1 MPAGPIT
8 IVGAGLGGLTAA
20 AVLQRNGVPVVVHD
34 LDAGPHARE
43 QGGML
48 DMHEESGQAALRA
61 AGLYERFRERV
72 LVGGEAFRILDKHA
86 AVLFEERDE
95 GDGVRPEI
103 QREELRGLLLEA
115 LDPGTVVWGHKLESV
130 RSLGDGRH
138 ELRFGDGTPATTDV
152 LIGADGAWS
161 RVRPLVSAAR
171 PVYSGIAF
179 VSARLHDVDA
189 RHPGAAAV
197 VGDGLV
203 FALDDGRGFIC
214 HREPGATIEVYAAV
228 KADLAWLDGI
238 AAADT
243 AAARTAVLAEFTDWD
258 AGLRALVAEA
268 DTPLVP
274 RAIHALPVGHRWAR
288 VPGVTLIGDAAH
300 LMSPFAGEGANLA
313 MQDGAELA
321 AALLQHASVERALAA
336 YEQAAFPRAEAAAA
350 ESAHNLEIV
359 FAPGGGRGLL
369 AVMQAHQ
376 P

>member
-1 MPAGPIT
+1 MIT
-8 IVGAGLGGLTAA
+8 VVGAGLGGLTAA
-20 AVLQRNGVPVVVHD
+20 AILQRNGVPVVVHD
-34 LDAGPHARE
+34 LDEGPDARA

-86 AVLFEERDE
+86 TVLFEEVDD

-130 RSLGDGRH
+130 RSLGGGRH
-138 ELRFGDGTPATTDV
+138 ELGFGDGTRATTDV

-197 VGDGLV
+197 VGNGLL
-203 FALDDGRGFIC
+203 FALDDGRGFLC

-228 KADLAWLDGI
+228 RADLAWLDGVD
-238 AAADT
+238 AADL
-243 AAARTAVLAEFTDWD
+243 AAAVLAEFTDWD
-258 AGLRALVAEA
+258 ADLRALVAAA

-274 RAIHALPVGHRWAR
+274 RAIHALPVGHRWPR
-288 VPGVTLIGDAAH
+288 VPGVTLVGDAAH

-321 AALLQHASVERALAA
+321 AALLAHASVEDALAA
-336 YEQAAFPRAEAAAA
+336 YEEAAFPRAEAAAA
-350 ESAHNLEIV
+350 ESAANLEIA

-369 AVMQAHQ
+369 AVMQGHQ
-376 P
+376 R

>member
-1 MPAGPIT
+1 
-8 IVGAGLGGLTAA
+8 LGGLTAA
-20 AVLQRNGVPVVVHD
+20 AILQRDGVPVVVHD
-34 LDAGPHARE
+34 LDEGPDARE

-48 DMHEESGQAALRA
+48 DMHEESGQAALHA
-61 AGLYERFRERV
+61 AGLYESFRERV
-72 LVGGEAFRILDKHA
+72 LVGGEALRILDKHA
-86 AVLFEERDE
+86 AVLFDEVDE

-103 QREELRGLLLEA
+103 QREELRQLLLEA
-115 LDPGTVVWGHKLESV
+115 LDPGTVAWGHKLESV
-130 RSLGDGRH
+130 RPLGGGRH
-138 ELRFGDGTPATTDV
+138 ELWFGDGTRATTDL

-179 VSARLHDVDA
+179 VSARLQDVEE

-197 VGDGLV
+197 VGNGLV
-203 FALDDGRGFIC
+203 FALDDERGFIC
-214 HREPGATIEVYAAV
+214 HREPNATIEVYAAV

-243 AAARTAVLAEFTDWD
+243 AAARTTVLAEFADWD
-258 AGLRALVAEA
+258 ADLRALVAES

-321 AALLQHASVERALAA
+321 AALLQHGVDDAETIEKALTA

-350 ESAHNLEIV
+350 ESADNLAIA
-359 FAPGGGRGLL
+359 FAPGGARGLL
-369 AVMQAHQ
+369 AVMQGHQ
-376 P
+376 R